1 MRPVYSVAML
11 RHATTLLLVLLALT
25 AAGCDGIMTG
35 IAAGSTVRVIRRAA
49 PAISRFEDPD
59 FAELAIPGSIGTMEG
74 VLIIKPE
81 DPDLHMSLARGYAS
95 LGFAF
100 YMDHMEAALANDDE
114 EAAEH
119 WRQRATM
126 AFRRARV
133 LGLEML
139 TIWED
144 DDGGAEGAIQGGIDR
159 FNAYLENF
167 DEDQA
172 PMLFWTAYAWANYIN
187 ANRDDVD
194 ALAGLP
200 FVNALVDRVLVLDDT
215 FYFHAP
221 HALRAGLWGG
231 LPAQLGGRPQD
242 AKREFE
248 IAIAATQRRN
258 LMYLVMEAKIVA
270 VALQDRALYQSLLEE
285 VINAGDVD
293 PDNRLANQCAKRRA
307 ARYLAE
313 IDMLFEPADA
323 PPAEEPTE
331 AAAPEAAPAN

>member
-1 MRPVYSVAML
+1 ML
-11 RHATTLLLVLLALT
+11 KHAKFISLLLVIALCIP
-25 AAGCDGIMTG
+25 GCDGIMTS

-59 FAELAIPGSIGTMEG
+59 FAELSIPGSIGTMEG

-81 DPDLHMSLARGYAS
+81 DLDLHMSLARGYAS

-119 WRQRATM
+119 WRRRATM
-126 AFRRARV
+126 AFRRARA
-133 LGLEML
+133 LGIEML
-139 TIWED
+139 TILE
-144 DDGGAEGAIQGGIDR
+144 DDGGGAEAAIAAGIDP
-159 FNAYLENF
+159 FNAYLQNF
-167 DEDQA
+167 DADDA
-172 PMLFWTAYAWANYIN
+172 PILFWTAYAWANYVN

-215 FYFHAP
+215 FYMHAP

-248 IAIAATQRRN
+248 IAIAATQRHN

-323 PPAEEPTE
+323 AADTGDAPAAAEETPAEPPAH
-331 AAAPEAAPAN
+331 